1 MYLCSGCGEQFTKK
15 QSLTDHESRK
25 HPVSN
30 GQKTAKAR
38 YICCAKSFIS
48 KSHLQRHRCHVHK
61 ETKTYICSTCGKGF
75 AIQSDL
81 NRHKRREQQNLKF
94 KCDECGFTS
103 ETQGGLRDHM
113 GKHTR
118 EKKTRV

>member
-1 MYLCSGCGEQFTKK
+1 MYLCSGCGEQFIKK

-25 HPVSN
+25 YPVPN
-30 GQKTAKAR
+30 GQKTARAR
-38 YICCAKSFIS
+38 YNCCAKLFIS
-48 KSHLQRHRCHVHK
+48 KSHVHK
-61 ETKTYICSTCGKGF
+61 ETQTYICSTCGKGF

-94 KCDECGFTS
+94 KYDECGFIS

-118 EKKTRV
+118 E